1 MPPDSDGDGIPDP
14 EDRCRKIK
22 GLAQFDGCPLWLLV
36 LGGLLGLALLA
47 FVILWLIPFILVR
60 TLTPPPKGHVL
71 ACRQGEKR
79 AMPKSVYEAGM
90 SRRKSQVTIGG
101 DRKKAH
107 IYVPGLKPAEFR
119 VERHKERDQ
128 IVLVDAESGSR
139 KGTFADQPSTIR
151 TSNPDVTLKI
161 GLDRSKLKC

>member
-1 MPPDSDGDGIPDP
+1 
-14 EDRCRKIK
+14 
-22 GLAQFDGCPLWLLV
+22 
-36 LGGLLGLALLA
+36 
-47 FVILWLIPFILVR
+47 
-60 TLTPPPKGHVL
+60 
-71 ACRQGEKR
+71 
-79 AMPKSVYEAGM
+79 MPKSVYEAGM

-107 IYVPGLKPAEFR
+107 IYVPGLKPVEFR
-119 VERHKERDQ
+119 IERHKERDQ
-128 IVLVDAESGSR
+128 VVLVDAESGSR